1 MSELPEGWMNGSLG
15 DVLRIRNGYAFKSTE
30 FKESGVPLVRQSN
43 LDGDKVDLSKCVY
56 LEEHYLSERAGFTL
70 YKGDVL
76 IGMSGSV
83 GKLCTYDQSFVAL
96 QNQRVGKI
104 ELHAA
109 DQTEW
114 RFIWHFLKTVTGALL
129 GKAKGVAVANVSPD
143 DIQSLPLNIPPLAEQ
158 TRIAAKLDEL
168 LAQVDTL
175 KTRIDGIPAL
185 LKRFRQS
192 VLAAAVSG
200 RLTEEWREAQTSAK
214 TGADVIRN
222 DQLAKT
228 ALLERQPELK
238 KKKSSIESDI
248 DESYLF
254 PLPEGWSFTTWGKIS
269 EWITYGFTRPMP
281 KSDAGLKL
289 LTAKDVQRFKLELTS
304 CGWTTTEAFEALS
317 DKDKPAKGDLLITKD
332 GSIGRAALVHTDEE
346 FCINQSVAVCWLRS
360 TTMNKR
366 YLELLSNSDFTQR
379 FVKDKAQGMAIQHLS
394 IIDFA
399 KCPVPVPSNEEQ
411 DEIVRRVE
419 QLFAFAD
426 QLEARVQAAQARIDR
441 LTQSILA
448 KAFRGELVPQD
459 PNDEPASVLLERI
472 NAQRAAAPK
481 AKRGRRAATPS

>member
-1 MSELPEGWMNGSLG
+1 MSGLPNGWVEANLLDLCNPKQWKVISTAELTDTGYVVYGANGKIGFYSTYTHEAPTLMITCRG
-15 DVLRIRNGYAFKSTE
+15 ATCGNLHVSEPRSYINGNAMALDNLAEQATSVSYLKYALLARGLTDAITGSAQPQIT
-30 FKESGVPLVRQSN
+30 RQS
-43 LDGDKVDLSKCVY
+43 
-56 LEEHYLSERAGFTL
+56 LSE
-70 YKGDVL
+70 V
-76 IGMSGSV
+76 MV
-83 GKLCTYDQSFVAL
+83 KLA
-96 QNQRVGKI
+96 
-104 ELHAA
+104 
-109 DQTEW
+109 
-114 RFIWHFLKTVTGALL
+114 
-129 GKAKGVAVANVSPD
+129 
-143 DIQSLPLNIPPLAEQ
+143 PLAEQ
-158 TRIAAKLDEL
+158 TGIAAKLDEL

-175 KTRIDGIPAL
+175 KARIDCIPAL

-214 TGADVIRN
+214 NGADVIRN

-281 KSDAGLKL
+281 KSDAGVKL
-289 LTAKDVQRFKLELTS
+289 LTAKDVQRFELELTS

-411 DEIVRRVE
+411 DEIVRRLE

-426 QLEARVQAAQARIDR
+426 QLEARVKAAQTRIDR

-448 KAFRGELVPQD
+448 KAFRGELVSQD
-459 PNDEPASVLLERI
+459 PNDEPASLLLERI
-472 NAQRAAAPK
+472 KAQRAAAPK
-481 AKRGRRAATPS
+481 AKRGRKAKETA